1 MQTHIHMCVC
11 LLKRCAPSSGVG
23 GRVPVCEAARS
34 GEDVKLEK
42 DGANDE
48 YEDDDHDLLPSA
60 LSAASMVLSG
70 PSSFTSLPLP

>member
-1 MQTHIHMCVC
+1 M
-11 LLKRCAPSSGVG
+11 
-23 GRVPVCEAARS
+23 PVCEAARS

-70 PSSFTSLPLP
+70 LSSFTSLPLP